1 MFASMLTRDGQEETF
16 VAIRKA
22 LASVRLNPV
31 DAGEDLLRILRLNID
46 AQGGSR
52 KNNDQM
58 KNGFPMPIL
67 ALPPNWP

>member
-16 VAIRKA
+16 AAIRKA
-22 LASVRLNPV
+22 LASIRINPV
-31 DAGEDLLRILRLNID
+31 DAGEDLLRILRVDIE

-52 KNNDQM
+52 KKNDRM

-67 ALPPNWP
+67 AFPLNWP

>member
-16 VAIRKA
+16 AAIRKA
-22 LASVRLNPV
+22 LASIRINPV

-46 AQGGSR
+46 DQGGSR
-52 KNNDQM
+52 KKNDRM
-58 KNGFPMPIL
+58 KNGFPMLIL